1 VQEQC
6 DECECRQVN
15 RSSATVKSR
24 ARREQCDE
32 CQQQTES
39 GRTYH
44 AKEAKDGS
52 DEEEGGEE
60 FRQHHGWL
68 FLGWKTMR

>member
-1 VQEQC
+1 V
-6 DECECRQVN
+6 DGCRNSATNVRQMRTADRIN

-24 ARREQCDE
+24 ARQEHCDE
-32 CQQQTES
+32 CHQQTGS
-39 GRTYH
+39 VRTTYH

-60 FRQHHGWL
+60 
-68 FLGWKTMR
+68 

>member
-6 DECECRQVN
+6 DECEQVN

-24 ARREQCDE
+24 GRREQCDE
-32 CQQQTES
+32 RRQPTGS

-44 AKEAKDGS
+44 AKEGNDGS
-52 DEEEGGEE
+52 DDEEGGEE
-60 FRQHHGWL
+60 
-68 FLGWKTMR
+68 